1 MTVPVLYF
9 HGFASSPRGRKVD
22 ALRPLLEPQ
31 GIELH
36 APDLN
41 VPSFS
46 RLDWNAMVDLGVHE
60 GERVAPRVI
69 VGSSLGALLAL
80 AVARSI
86 DAPLVLI
93 APALGIADRW
103 RSQLPDG
110 DPIVVPNY
118 ATERDEPIHRAFF
131 EQMFAVDVDRV
142 PPRSRV
148 TVLMGEN
155 DETVPVERVVA
166 TWKSWESD
174 GLAAGSRFVTI
185 PKGDHGL
192 TEHVEEIAEAIAE
205 SVSGLKQR
213 GGRPFRQS

>member
-22 ALRPLLEPQ
+22 ALRPLLEPS

-46 RLDWNAMVDLGVHE
+46 RLDWGAMVSLGVSE
-60 GERVAPRVI
+60 GVRLKPRVV
-69 VGSSLGALLAL
+69 VGSSLGALVAL
-80 AVARSI
+80 AVAQRGIVS
-86 DAPLVLI
+86 PLVLI

-142 PPRSRV
+142 PPRSHV
-148 TVLMGEN
+148 TVLMGDS

-166 TWKSWESD
+166 TWRSWESD
-174 GLAAGSRFVTI
+174 GLAAGSRFVMI
-185 PKGDHGL
+185 PNGDHGL
-192 TEHVEEIAEAIAE
+192 TEHVEEIAEAIVNT
-205 SVSGLKQR
+205 VSRVENGLS
-213 GGRPFRQS
+213 RPS